1 MFSEQAAG
9 HLETAVTGY
18 KSILISSEE
27 SKVDPHIRDFL
38 ADQLIWCLYNAQ
50 QWLELRDFLLKEESR
65 TIQRATIPLL
75 SISSAQM
82 NDIIEFSNSDNNAI
96 IELSDWKTLD
106 SPTNASNNFSY
117 NRVISITENTIC
129 KLCLL
134 PSNENNNLK
143 EKCIAVVHSGLQ
155 ECLRTRSK
163 EHLNNLTILNYIC
176 NKLLERTQS
185 VGEYRNS
192 FGVDKCFGSITLMHL
207 LNWSNY
213 FDPKSAANID
223 LLLDVCSMS
232 RKENNLSYCRQ
243 QLQIFFNKMRILDVL
258 NCDSDGN
265 IATTTDKL
273 ELICSHMTNND
284 LSSAGIWNSHMVR
297 GVYETSKWMYCVPDK
312 KESAIQFTSANT
324 ISIQNYLRENNDSN
338 ELKLVQQS
346 VARSLLKLSEWIQP
360 ESEKILTLNSAV
372 PLVRLVN
379 SLDDIRLRNGQPYDT
394 PGIKSISSSVD
405 LAVGKLISSSIKQCP
420 EWAKSWG
427 AYGNWCYR
435 WGRKLV
441 ELRAETDGLRNID
454 IANITALIPTASS
467 NDIDCVAAVL
477 NQHKLSAE
485 DEESIISNSEEM
497 SSTELIE
504 SQLKMIPI
512 LSEYSSEQLQQIVEI
527 WRQAHKSVYSYYE
540 MAAEAYF
547 KYLQLTTLTVEEG
560 IDVASSQ
567 FSDKN
572 SSSEDC
578 STVTATLR
586 ILRLIVKHALGLQDV
601 LEDGLAST
609 PSTPWKV
616 CFPFLTI

>member
-1 MFSEQAAG
+1 M
-9 HLETAVTGY
+9 ETAVIGY
-18 KSILISSEE
+18 KAILISPDE
-27 SKVDPHIRDFL
+27 SKTDPHIRDFL

-50 QWLELRDFLLKEESR
+50 QWLELREFLLKEESR
-65 TIQRATIPLL
+65 PIPRATIPLL
-75 SISSAQM
+75 SISSSQM
-82 NDIIEFSNSDNNAI
+82 NDIIEFSNSNQNAI
-96 IELSDWKTLD
+96 MELSDWKTLD
-106 SPTNASNNFSY
+106 SPSNASNNFSY

-129 KLCLL
+129 KLSLL
-134 PSNENNNLK
+134 PPNENNNLK
-143 EKCIAVVHSGLQ
+143 QKCIAVVHSGLQ

-163 EHLNNLTILNYIC
+163 EHLNNLTILNHLC
-176 NKLLERTQS
+176 NKLMERSQS
-185 VGEYRNS
+185 TREYRSS

-207 LNWSNY
+207 LNWSTY
-213 FDPKSAANID
+213 FDRTSAANID

-243 QLQIFFNKMRILDVL
+243 QLEIFFNKMRILDVL
-258 NCDSDGN
+258 DFDRDGSS
-265 IATTTDKL
+265 AAPATDKL
-273 ELICSHMTNND
+273 ELICSHMINND
-284 LSSAGIWNSHMVR
+284 LSSTGIWNSYMVR
-297 GVYETSKWMYCVPDK
+297 GVYETSKWMYCTPEK

-324 ISIQNYLRENNDSN
+324 ISIQNYLRENSN
-338 ELKLVQQS
+338 RNEFKSVQQS

-360 ESEKILTLNSAV
+360 ESEKILTSNSDG

-394 PGIKSISSSVD
+394 PGIKSISTSID

-427 AYGNWCYR
+427 AYGSWCYR

-454 IANITALIPTASS
+454 ISNIAALIPTASS
-467 NDIDCVAAVL
+467 NDIDCVVAVL

-512 LSEYSSEQLQQIVEI
+512 LSDYSSEQLQQIVEI

-547 KYLQLTTLTVEEG
+547 KYLQLTTLSVEADTN
-560 IDVASSQ
+560 ITLAQ
-567 FSDKN
+567 YSDAN
-572 SSSEDC
+572 CSSEDC

-616 CFPFLTI
+616 SFPHINLIHRY